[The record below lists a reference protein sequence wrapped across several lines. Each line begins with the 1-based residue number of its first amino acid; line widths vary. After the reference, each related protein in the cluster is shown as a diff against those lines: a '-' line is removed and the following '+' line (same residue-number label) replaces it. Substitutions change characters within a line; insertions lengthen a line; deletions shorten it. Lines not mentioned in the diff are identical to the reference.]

1 MNASEEKE
9 DNMVKALVLDEVG
22 GPFRV
27 ADVEVDS
34 PIGREVLIDV
44 KASGLCQS
52 DRTASNLG
60 GFPLPA
66 VLGHEVSGIV
76 AEVGPDVDG
85 LAVGDHVVA
94 SLQSHC
100 GTCDACRAD
109 DINMCEHPEF
119 VRRPDGEAP
128 RITLQGAPVTPVVE
142 LGGFAERMVVHENN
156 LVRMDRPIPHEVAC
170 ILGCG
175 ILAGAGAVL
184 NASKVEAGS
193 TVAVFGCG
201 GLGLAAIQ
209 AAVVAGA
216 TRIIAVDVTD
226 DKLASAVE
234 MGATDTVN
242 SATSDPVEAIRALI
256 GGANYVF
263 DFVGRAEVTK
273 QAYESVARAGE
284 LGIVG
289 LTKPGATLEIGID
302 AGAVWNQVRIRPIF
316 NGSANFLRDIPNF
329 VDLYH
334 EGRFKLDELV
344 SRTITIDEVND
355 AYASMGDHTGRTVL
369 TFGE

>member
-1 MNASEEKE
+1 
-9 DNMVKALVLDEVG
+9 MVKALLLDEVG
-22 GPFRV
+22 GQFRV
-27 ADVEVDS
+27 GDIEVAD
-34 PIGREVLIDV
+34 PIGREVLVEV

-66 VLGHEVSGIV
+66 ILGHEVSGVVV
-76 AEVGPDVDG
+76 AVGPDASG
-85 LAVGDHVVA
+85 FLIGDHVVA

-100 GTCDACRAD
+100 GTCAACARD
-109 DINMCEHPEF
+109 DINMCEQPEF
-119 VRRPDGEAP
+119 VRRADGEAP
-128 RITLQGAPVTPVVE
+128 RITQDGQPVTPVVE

-156 LVRMDRPIPHEVAC
+156 LVRIDQPIDHEVAC

-175 ILAGAGAVL
+175 ILAGAGAVMT
-184 NASKVEAGS
+184 ASKVPSGA

-209 AAVVAGA
+209 AAVIVGA
-216 TRIIAVDVTD
+216 TRIVAVDVTA

-234 MGATDTVN
+234 LGATDIVN
-242 SATSDPVEAIRALI
+242 SAETDPAVAIRELI
-256 GGANYVF
+256 GGADYVF

-302 AGAVWNQVRIRPIF
+302 APAVWNQVRIRPIF
-316 NGSANFLRDIPNF
+316 NGSANFLRDIPTF
-329 VDLYH
+329 VDLYRQ
-334 EGRFKLDELV
+334 GRFQLDKFV
-344 SRTITIDEVND
+344 SRTIRLDEVND
-355 AYASMGDHTGRTVL
+355 AYASMGEHTGRTVV
-369 TFGE
+369 TFA